1 MKIIKRL
8 TLIIL
13 CFLVVAWVYSI
24 KIEPKMLIKKEIKL
38 KNDINYNNGNV
49 KIIQFSDV
57 HLGDFFSLNQ
67 LEKVVKKINENEPDI
82 VVFTGDL
89 IDVASQYENINEI
102 SNVLSKID
110 AKLGKYAVYGN
121 HDYGGGAVRVYENIM
136 KESGFK
142 VLVNENHSIKVSP
155 NKNINILGVDDVL
168 LGKPNIEKTV
178 KNIRRNDY
186 NILLSHEPDY
196 VDKFKDYNIDLVL
209 SGHSHGGQVY
219 IPFYGPLKSTTYG
232 EKYTRG
238 LYNLNNQRDTKL
250 YVNTGLGNT
259 KLPIRFG
266 NVPNISLFE
275 IKY

>member
-102 SNVLSKID
+102 SNVLSKIN

-259 KLPIRFG
+259 KLPIRLG

-275 IKY
+275 IEY

>member
-38 KNDINYNNGNV
+38 KNDINYTNGSV

-57 HLGDFFSLNQ
+57 HLGEFFSLNQ

-136 KESGFK
+136 RESGFK

-178 KNIRRNDY
+178 KNIRHNDY

-275 IKY
+275 IEY

>member
-259 KLPIRFG
+259 KLPIRLG

-275 IKY
+275 IEY

>member
-110 AKLGKYAVYGN
+110 VKLGKYAVYGN

-259 KLPIRFG
+259 KLPIRLG

-275 IKY
+275 IEY